1 MLGMGIFMS
10 KLYYMPTK
18 VIMGNGCIAANSGL
32 LADMGKKAL
41 IVTGRHSAKANGSLV
56 DVIAVLNAN
65 KQEYVIFDSVM
76 ANPTI
81 ECAYAGAAFA
91 RENSADFV
99 IAIGGGSPMDAA
111 KAMALLARQDIREE
125 DLFSGVYSGDVLPMA
140 FVPTTAGTGSEV
152 TQYSILTNHKAETK
166 TSIASPVIFPKLA
179 FLDAR
184 YMEGLSY
191 TTTINTA
198 IDALSHSVEGM
209 LSNRASTIS
218 DSLAMESIR
227 LIASCFESL
236 KNRSLTREQRESL
249 LYASTLA
256 GMVIA
261 NTGTTAVHAMG
272 YSLTYYKDIDHGRAN
287 GLLLAAFLGFV
298 EKSLP
303 DRVRTILSGMKLSA
317 VKEFSSVLEDLL
329 GEKESI
335 SMDEINNYCQK
346 AIKTKNIT
354 NSMVVPGQEDLLET
368 FTASFQG
375 KIK

>member
-1 MLGMGIFMS
+1 MS
-10 KLYYMPTK
+10 KFYYMPTK
-18 VIMGNGCIAANSGL
+18 VIMGNGCITANSGL

-41 IVTGRHSAKANGSLV
+41 IVTGRHSAKANGSLE
-56 DVIAVLNAN
+56 DVTAVLNSN

-91 RENSADFV
+91 REHSADFV

-111 KAMALLARQDIREE
+111 KAMALLARQDIKEE
-125 DLFSGVYSGDVLPMA
+125 DLFSGVYTGDVLPMA

-166 TSIASPVIFPKLA
+166 TSIASPVIFPRLA

-191 TTTINTA
+191 STTINTA

-209 LSNRASTIS
+209 LSIRASTIS
-218 DSLAMESIR
+218 DSLAMESIS

-236 KNRSLTREQRESL
+236 KNKSLTHGQRESL

-261 NTGTTAVHAMG
+261 NTGTTAVHSMG

-303 DRVRTILSGMKLSA
+303 DRVGTILSGMKVASIS
-317 VKEFSSVLEDLL
+317 EFSSVLNELL

-335 SMDEINNYCQK
+335 TMDEINSYCLK
-346 AIKTKNIT
+346 AMKTKNIT
-354 NSMVVPGQEDLLET
+354 NCMVVPGQEDLLET
-368 FTASFQG
+368 FKASFHG
-375 KIK
+375 AIK